1 MSRGFRS
8 DPERLLLCSLGAS
21 CSTGREIP
29 ESQLTAHS
37 VIIARILLQSCG
49 LVSTIVKIS
58 FPQERKI
65 ILCFTE
71 GPGSVPP
78 ADSLLTR

>member
-8 DPERLLLCSLGAS
+8 DPERLLLSSLGAH

-37 VIIARILLQSCG
+37 AVIARILLQSCG
-49 LVSTIVKIS
+49 LVSTIVKFS

-65 ILCFTE
+65 ILCFTD
-71 GPGSVPP
+71 PGSVPP